1 MGKSERERGQGPGW
15 GMVVRG
21 ALLRRGPKGNRTEKV
36 TCEGGW
42 GPVML
47 IITSLLFQ
55 EERKQTQGR

>member
-1 MGKSERERGQGPGW
+1 
-15 GMVVRG
+15 MVVRG